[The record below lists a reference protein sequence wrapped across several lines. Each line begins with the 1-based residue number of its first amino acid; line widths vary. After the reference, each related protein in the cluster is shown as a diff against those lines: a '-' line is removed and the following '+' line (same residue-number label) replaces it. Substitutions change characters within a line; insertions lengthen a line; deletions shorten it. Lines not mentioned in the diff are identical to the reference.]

1 MTPEPEFAY
10 ETSDGRKVDG
20 TIDTLRRVVL
30 ALLFGS
36 FDMLQAAAAC
46 DMLDEETTDA
56 SRTRAGDCNEC
67 QRGHFRHSRESSRRP
82 RPDAADAL
90 DADADDLSGRGI
102 VHWRELD
109 VGAEVDV
116 GELL

>member
-56 SRTRAGDCNEC
+56 SRTRALETVMSASEATLDTHGN
-67 QRGHFRHSRESSRRP
+67 RHVAHGPTPPTRSTLMRMTCPGGGLSIGGNLTSGP
-82 RPDAADAL
+82 R
-90 DADADDLSGRGI
+90 ST
-102 VHWRELD
+102 
-109 VGAEVDV
+109 
-116 GELL
+116 